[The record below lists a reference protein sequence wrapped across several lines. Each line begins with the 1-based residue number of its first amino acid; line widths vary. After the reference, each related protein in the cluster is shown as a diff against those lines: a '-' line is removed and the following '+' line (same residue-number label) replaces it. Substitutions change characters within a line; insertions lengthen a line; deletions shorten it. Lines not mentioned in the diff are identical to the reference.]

1 MNVTV
6 YIHPM
11 RLLVATWQ
19 VEDHIPV
26 LYGYKELAPDYD
38 LDLRS
43 ARPDSVSIILH
54 STSIR
59 LHWFPL
65 GDHAQL
71 SDTSSFEQSA
81 WFVDESF
88 VPLPSE
94 SFTSVLT
101 NHDSTMHA
109 SIAVHTVAAERI
121 ERIAGSSAR
130 ISVDL
135 DLDIQAALS
144 STAPRSA
151 PWLLLGRRGS
161 IWHAVIINELHR
173 PSAYAS
179 FLHDDDYSYSGMVS
193 LIRGSLA
200 ARHSV
205 DVSAVMI
212 FGDHVS
218 AEEIADLKGMGEQS
232 GFVVARLQPFKHLR
246 SALDSLVEQKV
257 IKRAHALAPLAGSML
272 PLHADASV

>member
-144 STAPRSA
+144 STSPRLA
-151 PWLLLGRRGS
+151 PWLLLGRRGN
-161 IWHAVIINELHR
+161 IWHAVIINEHHR

-179 FLHDDDYSYSGMVS
+179 FLHDDEYSYSDMLS
-193 LIRGSLA
+193 LIRGSVA
-200 ARHSV
+200 ARYSV
-205 DVSAVMI
+205 EISAVMI

-218 AEEIADLKGMGEQS
+218 AEEIVDLKVTGEQS
-232 GFVVARLQPFKHLR
+232 GFLIARLQPFKHMR
-246 SALDSLVEQKV
+246 SAVESLVEQTV
-257 IKRAHALAPLAGSML
+257 IRRAHALAPLAVSML
-272 PLHADASV
+272 SLHADASV